1 MLTLRGKTL
10 GNSYSPNQ
18 HMGNMES
25 PLNYTS
31 SNFEKV
37 ALAKFRTL
45 VGCLPQDS
53 KIFRE
58 PWGRSTVLCI
68 DFASCPHLFHID
80 SEQTRLLGVAI
91 AKLGL
96 ANSVIFR
103 IGSKIVG
110 WKKIEC

>member
-1 MLTLRGKTL
+1 MDGEWLFAKPET
-10 GNSYSPNQ
+10 
-18 HMGNMES
+18 GNMES
-25 PLNYTS
+25 LNYTS
-31 SNFEKV
+31 SHFEKV
-37 ALAKFRTL
+37 ALDKFRFL
-45 VGCLPQDS
+45 ARCLPPDS

-68 DFASCPHLFHID
+68 DFASCPHLFRLD
-80 SEQTRLLGVAI
+80 GEQTRLLDTAI